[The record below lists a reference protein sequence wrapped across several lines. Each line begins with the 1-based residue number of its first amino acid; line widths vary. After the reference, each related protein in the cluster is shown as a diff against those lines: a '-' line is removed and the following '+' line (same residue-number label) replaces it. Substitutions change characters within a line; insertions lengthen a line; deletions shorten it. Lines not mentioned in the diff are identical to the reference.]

1 MQCRRRKRNAP
12 SSTDVKADSVK
23 SQGTHTTADQAPA
36 TAQATGCRAANS
48 LAALAQQGGSTD
60 ALLQSLCKSRSNSL
74 ALSSSQLLDSE
85 HRHTS
90 GASDQSLVSQPNFR
104 QLLHSAVAPA
114 MTAQQQACSRVY
126 DGTLDFMLPSAEE
139 KPLYQTLAIPE
150 SAPAVPAVPEELA
163 DDPLQDVLNWDLP
176 EPSSTSF
183 NASSFDQAM
192 AFMQDSPLTDRTP
205 FQQQMPMPASYTGL
219 GNCADTLGVTA
230 EPPYTGTVAGSP
242 YNGQSTQL
250 PIMHAPQ
257 LGDPQQAYS
266 SSFAAVRLSIKLFNS
281 TPAQLPDNLRQ
292 QLTGW
297 LNRAPAG
304 VEGYIRPGCVHLTMS
319 ATIPSQA
326 SDAQPTARHL
336 HGVVA
341 RLLDTPQDTVWH
353 NTTMLVQL
361 GDQAAVLQKGQVLKA
376 WTLAAKSQAVAQG
389 CVTGPAATTA
399 AAVVTAAAAAAA
411 EEGSMKASCCDSLAG
426 LPSKLPVLQC
436 SQPACL
442 IAGQLQL
449 QTVRL
454 EVQGWSKDCKVV
466 CRAGGRH
473 WEVQMRPLSIREQQQ
488 AVEVSCCSTQSEMY
502 PGITISFHPSHVCW
516 HSS

>member
-12 SSTDVKADSVK
+12 SSTAVKAEIAN
-23 SQGTHTTADQAPA
+23 SQGPHTAADQAPA

-139 KPLYQTLAIPE
+139 KPLCQTLAIPQ
-150 SAPAVPAVPEELA
+150 SAPAVPEELV
-163 DDPLQDVLNWDLP
+163 DDPLQDVLDWDLP
-176 EPSSTSF
+176 EPSSTPF

-192 AFMQDSPLTDRTP
+192 AFMQDSRLTERTP

-219 GNCADTLGVTA
+219 SNSPGTLGVTA
-230 EPPYTGTVAGSP
+230 DPAYTGTLAGDP
-242 YNGQSTQL
+242 YNGQSNQL
-250 PIMHAPQ
+250 PIMLAPQ

-281 TPAQLPDNLRQ
+281 TPAQLPDDLRQ

-297 LNRAPAG
+297 LNCAPAG
-304 VEGYIRPGCVHLTMS
+304 VEGYIRPGCVHVTMS
-319 ATIPSQA
+319 ATVPSQA

-361 GDQAAVLQKGQVLKA
+361 GDQAAVLHQGQVLKA
-376 WTLAAKSQAVAQG
+376 WTLAANSQAAAQG

-411 EEGSMKASCCDSLAG
+411 EEGSVKASCCDSLAG

-442 IAGQLQL
+442 IAGQQQL

-502 PGITISFHPSHVCW
+502 PGIMISFHPSQFPM
-516 HSS
+516 